1 MIKTA
6 KNLIKKFVFLI
17 RNHGKRV
24 TLSPH
29 CQISARTFFEGSNYV
44 GEAAVLDGYIGY
56 GSYIGHHS
64 KIYGC
69 IGKYTSI
76 ADCVVVVNGTH
87 PTSVFA
93 STHPAFYSV
102 KNSVGL
108 VYGKKNKF
116 QEYHYADEKQ
126 KNDVIIGNDVWIGHG
141 VTILAGVT
149 IGDGAIVAAGA
160 IVTKDVLPYTIVGGV
175 PAKEIRK
182 RFSNEEIEV
191 LLSKKWWNRN
201 ESWIKEHYDDFEN
214 VKLLIDSLQKED

>member
-126 KNDVIIGNDVWIGHG
+126 KNDVIIGNDVWIGGRVIILPG
-141 VTILAGVT
+141 VKVGN
-149 IGDGAIVAAGA
+149 GAIIGAGA
-160 IVTKDVLPYTIVGGV
+160 VVTKDVPEYAVVAGN
-175 PAKEIRK
+175 PARILKY
-182 RFSNEEIEV
+182 
-191 LLSKKWWNRN
+191 RN
-201 ESWIKEHYDDFEN
+201 I
-214 VKLLIDSLQKED
+214 